1 MGYAGYVSAKYPPPK
16 PTEVE
21 AAVQA
26 IKSEAGACVRAHRTP
41 ARVLSDSP
49 AARTPL
55 APPATHHQN
64 SRCAIGGAFKA
75 ANPL

>member
-26 IKSEAGACVRAHRTP
+26 IKSEAGACVRAHP
-41 ARVLSDSP
+41 ALP
-49 AARTPL
+49 A
-55 APPATHHQN
+55 
-64 SRCAIGGAFKA
+64 
-75 ANPL
+75 